1 MAESKE
7 TATPVITPDTSGM
20 MTDSSTPQQPNA
32 TNATPGNPMPVS
44 VMPSGS
50 KMGLWVGLAA
60 AVVVVGVG
68 LWWFMK
74 PAAKPAVTVKPVN
87 VKIGFMVPLS
97 GDYINGGVSADQG
110 LELAKKTLHN
120 ENVTVHIIKKSTNCD
135 AASGAKA
142 MTELAS
148 EGVVAVIGELCSSGT
163 LAAAPIANKHHIPI
177 VSMSA
182 TNAAVSTAGDYVF
195 RTIPSDALQSDFVA
209 DYFYNKMGYRNIAI
223 LHTDETYATGLND
236 GVAAAFKKLGGNVV
250 AQVSIAKGDTDV
262 TSALQQVNVAKPE
275 AIYMPT
281 SSMDSAVA
289 IVVKKK
295 ALGMTM
301 PLLGSES
308 NKDRTLISDAAASA
322 EGILVV
328 GVNDGTP
335 AYYEQVQA
343 ADKVDPLAYSA
354 QTYDAYTAI
363 FKALEGG
370 ASTGV
375 AIKNALYKENFAGV
389 SGTIKFDSNGD
400 VAGNYNIYKV
410 VDGKFV
416 AQN

>member
-1 MAESKE
+1 MADPKDMEVN
-7 TATPVITPDTSGM
+7 P
-20 MTDSSTPQQPNA
+20 STPNTSASVPVPESQPEQ
-32 TNATPGNPMPVS
+32 
-44 VMPSGS
+44 PSPAAGGS
-50 KMGLWVGLAA
+50 KKGLWVSLAVA
-60 AVVVVGVG
+60 AVVVLGG
-68 LWWFMK
+68 AGWWYMQSNAK
-74 PAAKPAVTVKPVN
+74 PAAKPIS

-97 GDYINGGVSADQG
+97 GDYTNGGLSAQQG
-110 LELAKKTLHN
+110 FDLAKKTLHN
-120 ENVTVHIIKKSTNCD
+120 ENITVEVIKKSTNCD

-142 MTELAS
+142 MNELVA
-148 EGVVAVIGELCSSGT
+148 EGVVAVVGELCSGGT
-163 LAAAPIANKHHIPI
+163 LAAAPIANAHHIPI
-177 VSMSA
+177 ISMSA
-182 TNAAVSTAGDYVF
+182 TNPTISTAGDYVF
-195 RTIPSDALQSDFVA
+195 RTVPSDALQADFVA
-209 DYFYNKMGYRNIAI
+209 DYFYNKVKLHKIAI

-236 GVAAAFKKLGGNVV
+236 GVAAAFKKLGGDVV
-250 AQVSIAKGDTDV
+250 ASVSLVKGTTDV
-262 TSALQQVNVAKPE
+262 TAALQQIQAANPD

-295 ALGMTM
+295 TLGMTM

-322 EGILVV
+322 EGVLVV

-343 ADKVDPLAYSA
+343 ADKVDPLIYSA

-370 ASTGV
+370 ASTGEG
-375 AIKNALYKENFAGV
+375 IKSALYKENFAGV
-389 SGTIKFDSNGD
+389 SGTIKFDANGD

-416 AQN
+416 AQD